1 MYTVSMKE
9 RRRDVKQHMYEDDNL
24 WTVTEVAKELEV
36 SSQAVYQWIKE
47 GQLDYVSVGRNRD
60 RILVPESVIQSFA
73 QRRAEVEQLRR
84 EMKAR
89 MRDERE

>member
-1 MYTVSMKE
+1 MKE

-24 WTVTEVAKELEV
+24 WTVTEVANELGV
-36 SSQAVYQWIKE
+36 SNQAVYQWIKE
-47 GQLDYVSVGRNRD
+47 GQLDYVPYGRNRD
-60 RILVPESVIQSFA
+60 RMLVPESIVQSFA

-89 MRDERE
+89 MRDERI

>member
-1 MYTVSMKE
+1 MKE

>member
-1 MYTVSMKE
+1 MKE
-9 RRRDVKQHMYEDDNL
+9 RRRDVKQHMHEDERF
-24 WTVTEVAKELEV
+24 WTVSEVANELGV

-47 GQLDYVSVGRNRD
+47 GQLDYVPYGRNRD
-60 RILVPESVIQSFA
+60 RMLVRESVIKRFA

-89 MRDERE
+89 MRDERI